1 MESMKNYVARLIYS
15 RSKLHAGISM
25 ICLCASLSL
34 VAQSLSQQDIES
46 AANKYLPT
54 AISGLNEFLL
64 LANNSNSPAQIRQN
78 LTWCV
83 EAMKKQG
90 FETRILYSKDVPH
103 VYAQRQYS
111 SRLPWVLFYLQIDG
125 QLADSANWNQKNP
138 YEATLKRNV
147 NGQWQS
153 ISWTQPNGYDPAWRI
168 FARSASDSK
177 GPAMALLSS
186 LDILKELKV
195 TPAFN
200 IKIIMDFQ
208 EELGSPLLPQLVT
221 ANKDLLQA
229 KMVLIMDGTRHV
241 SNLPTLNF
249 GARGIATI
257 QLKVFGPRNDLHSGQ
272 YGNYAPNPVFTL
284 AQLLA
289 GMKDDSGRVLIPH
302 YYDGVDL
309 SEQELAMIN
318 EMPGDDNKLN
328 KKLGIARPDQ
338 VGHTYEESL
347 QYPSLNIRGISAGS
361 VEDEVRTIIPSQA
374 IVELDLRLVP
384 ETDGERMVSLIKN
397 YIADQ
402 GFYFVKDS
410 PTEEERDKFNKL
422 ISFEYRIGSKP
433 FRTDLNSWAGVW
445 LGKAMDRTFGQG
457 QYVKQRT
464 TGGSQPI
471 ESFITTLNIPA
482 VSLRFPNPDN
492 NIHAANENLA
502 IGSFLEGIQMCLG
515 VLTQKMN

>member
-1 MESMKNYVARLIYS
+1 MKNYFSLLIYS
-15 RSKLHAGISM
+15 RAMMYVGLSM
-25 ICLCASLSL
+25 LFLCVSSSL
-34 VAQSLSQQDIES
+34 VSQSLSHQDIEK
-46 AANKYLPT
+46 AANKYLPK
-54 AISGLNEFLL
+54 AISKLNEFLL
-64 LANNSNSPAQIRQN
+64 LPNNSKSSDQVNQN
-78 LTWCV
+78 LIWCV
-83 EAMKKQG
+83 EAMKQRG
-90 FETRILYSKDVPH
+90 FETKILYSKDVPH

-111 SRLPWVLFYLQIDG
+111 AKLPWVLFYLQIDG
-125 QLADSANWNQKNP
+125 QPVDSANWDQANP
-138 YEATLKRNV
+138 YEATLKKNV

-153 ISWTQPNGYDPAWRI
+153 ISWTQPNGYNPEWRI

-186 LDILKELKV
+186 LDILKELKI
-195 TPAFN
+195 TPTFN

-257 QLKVFGPRNDLHSGQ
+257 QLKVFGPQNDLHSGQ

-302 YYDGVDL
+302 YYDGVNL
-309 SEQELAMIN
+309 SDQELAMIN
-318 EMPGDDNKLN
+318 EMPGDDAILN
-328 KKLGIARPDQ
+328 RKLGIARPDQ

-347 QYPSLNIRGISAGS
+347 QYPSLNVRGIRAGS

-374 IVELDLRLVP
+374 IAELDLRLVP
-384 ETDGERMVSLIKN
+384 ETDGERMVNLIKN

-402 GFYFVKDS
+402 GFHFVKGA
-410 PTEEERDKFNKL
+410 PTEEERDKFSKL

-433 FRTDLNSWAGVW
+433 FRTDLNSWSGVW
-445 LGKAMDRTFGQG
+445 LGNAMDRTFGQG
-457 QYVKQRT
+457 KYVKQRT

-502 IGSFLEGIQMCLG
+502 VGSFLEGIQMCLG

>member
-1 MESMKNYVARLIYS
+1 
-15 RSKLHAGISM
+15 
-25 ICLCASLSL
+25 
-34 VAQSLSQQDIES
+34 
-46 AANKYLPT
+46 
-54 AISGLNEFLL
+54 NEFLL
-64 LANNSNSPAQIRQN
+64 LANNSHSPEQINQN
-78 LTWCV
+78 LEWCV
-83 EAMKKQG
+83 KAMKKRG
-90 FETRILYSKDVPH
+90 FETRVLHSRNVPH
-103 VYAQRQYS
+103 VYAQRQYNS
-111 SRLPWVLFYLQIDG
+111 KLPWILFYLQIDG
-125 QLADSANWNQKNP
+125 QPADSTNWDQANP
-138 YEATLKRNV
+138 YEATLKKKIN
-147 NGQWQS
+147 NQWQT
-153 ISWTQPNGYDPAWRI
+153 ISVSQHRDPDLQWRI

-177 GPAMALLSS
+177 GPAMAFLSS
-186 LDILKELKV
+186 LDILKELRV

-200 IKIIMDFQ
+200 VKVIMDFQ
-208 EELGSPLLPQLVT
+208 EELGSPTLPELVT

-229 KMVLIMDGTRHV
+229 SMVLIMDGTRHV

-257 QLKVFGPRNDLHSGQ
+257 KLKVFGPRNDLHSGQ

-284 AQLLA
+284 THLLA
-289 GMKDDSGRVLIPH
+289 GMKDDSGKVLIPH
-302 YYDGVDL
+302 YYDGVNL
-309 SEQELAMIN
+309 SDQELAMIN
-318 EMPGDDNKLN
+318 EMPGDDSQLN
-328 KKLGIARPDQ
+328 TTLGIAKPDQ

-374 IVELDLRLVP
+374 IAELDLRLVP
-384 ETDGERMVSLIKN
+384 ETDGERMVILIKN
-397 YIADQ
+397 FIADH
-402 GFYFVKDS
+402 GFHFVNGT
-410 PTEEERDKFNKL
+410 PTEVERNTFSKL
-422 ISFEYRIGSKP
+422 ISFEYKLGSKP
-433 FRTDLNSWAGVW
+433 FRTDLNSWSGLW
-445 LGKAMDRTFGQG
+445 LGKAMDRTFGQD

>member
-1 MESMKNYVARLIYS
+1 MRFCFAQSYYPDVVLRVKIFILFLCFFTSVAS
-15 RSKLHAGISM
+15 
-25 ICLCASLSL
+25 
-34 VAQSLSQQDIES
+34 QSLSRKDIES
-46 AANKYLPT
+46 ASAKYLPK
-54 AISGLNEFLL
+54 AISELNEFLL
-64 LANNSNSPAQIRQN
+64 LANNSHSPEQINQN
-78 LTWCV
+78 LEWCV
-83 EAMKKQG
+83 KAMKKRG
-90 FETRILYSKDVPH
+90 FETRVLHSRNVPH
-103 VYAQRQYS
+103 VYAQRQYNS
-111 SRLPWVLFYLQIDG
+111 KLPWILFYLQIDG
-125 QLADSANWNQKNP
+125 QPADSTNWDQANP
-138 YEATLKRNV
+138 YKATLKKKV
-147 NGQWQS
+147 NNQWQT
-153 ISWTQPNGYDPAWRI
+153 ISVSQHRDYDLQWRI

-177 GPAMALLSS
+177 GPTMAFLSS
-186 LDILKELKV
+186 LDILKELRV

-200 IKIIMDFQ
+200 VKVIMDFQ
-208 EELGSPLLPQLVT
+208 EELGSPTLPELVT

-229 KMVLIMDGTRHV
+229 SMVLIMDGTRHV

-257 QLKVFGPRNDLHSGQ
+257 KLKVFGPRNDLHSGQ

-284 AQLLA
+284 AHLLA
-289 GMKDDSGRVLIPH
+289 GMKDDSGKVLIPH
-302 YYDGVDL
+302 YYDGVNL
-309 SEQELAMIN
+309 SDQELAMIN
-318 EMPGDDNKLN
+318 EMPGDDSQLN
-328 KKLGIARPDQ
+328 TTLGIAKPDQ

-374 IVELDLRLVP
+374 IAELDLRLVP
-384 ETDGERMVSLIKN
+384 ETDGERMVNLIKN
-397 YIADQ
+397 FIADQ
-402 GFYFVKDS
+402 GFHFVNGT
-410 PTEEERDKFNKL
+410 PTEEERSTFSKL
-422 ISFEYRIGSKP
+422 ISFEHKLGSKP
-433 FRTDLNSWAGVW
+433 FRTDLNSWSGVW

>member
-1 MESMKNYVARLIYS
+1 MKNYFSLLIYS
-15 RSKLHAGISM
+15 RAIVHAGLSM
-25 ICLCASLSL
+25 LFLCVSSSL
-34 VAQSLSQQDIES
+34 VSQTLSHQDIGKS
-46 AANKYLPT
+46 ANKYLPK
-54 AISGLNEFLL
+54 AISKLNEFLL
-64 LANNSNSPAQIRQN
+64 LPNNSKSSDQINQN
-78 LTWCV
+78 VTWCV
-83 EAMKKQG
+83 EAMKQRS
-90 FETRILYSKDVPH
+90 FETKILYSKDVPH
-103 VYAQRQYS
+103 VYAQRQYNAK
-111 SRLPWVLFYLQIDG
+111 LPWVLFYLQIDG
-125 QLADSANWNQKNP
+125 QPVDSVNWDQKNP
-138 YEATLKRNV
+138 YEATLKKNV
-147 NGQWQS
+147 DGQWQS
-153 ISWTQPNGYDPAWRI
+153 ISWTQPNGYDPTWRI
-168 FARSASDSK
+168 FARSVSDSK
-177 GPAMALLSS
+177 GPAMAFLSS

-284 AQLLA
+284 AHLLA

-318 EMPGDDNKLN
+318 EMPGDDAKLN
-328 KKLGIARPDQ
+328 HKLGIAKPDQ
-338 VGHTYEESL
+338 IGHTYEESL

-361 VEDEVRTIIPSQA
+361 VEGEVRTIIPSQA
-374 IVELDLRLVP
+374 IAELDLRLVP
-384 ETDGERMVSLIKN
+384 ETDGERMVNLIKN

-402 GFYFVKDS
+402 GFHFVKDS
-410 PTEEERDKFNKL
+410 PSEEERDTFSKL

-433 FRTDLNSWAGVW
+433 FRTDLNSWSGVW
-445 LGKAMDRTFGQG
+445 LSKAMDRTFGQG
-457 QYVKQRT
+457 LYVKQRT

-502 IGSFLEGIQMCLG
+502 IGSFVEGIQMCLG